1 MVRHIRKVFI
11 MTLLYTP
18 EDNKSLDESI
28 REKASKTQEENK
40 LLEEQESQ
48 RKKIFFLPGK
58 NASGAALLHLDRTVL
73 QPSPKVLLSG
83 KGFEKAYTEQLK
95 KLMVIPT
102 DTAPMVDLMKL
113 SQIFDVANKAPRP
126 LKLTSQSYGK
136 LLPKVCG
143 VLNQF
148 FSSNHLA
155 LTGIAKMFKDQIS
168 ETNVTG
174 G

>member
-1 MVRHIRKVFI
+1 

-28 REKASKTQEENK
+28 REKTSKVQEEQL
-40 LLEEQESQ
+40 LLEQKESQ

-58 NASGAALLHLDRTVL
+58 NTPGASLLHLDRTVL

-83 KGFEKAYTEQLK
+83 KGFEKAYSEQLR
-95 KLMVIPT
+95 KLMDIPT
-102 DTAPMVDLMKL
+102 DAAPMINLMKL

-126 LKLTSQSYGK
+126 LKLTSQSCGK
-136 LLPKVCG
+136 LLPKVCTT
-143 VLNQF
+143 LNLF
-148 FSSNHLA
+148 FSSNQDA

-174 G
+174 